1 MHHQLYMSKETNLE
15 YGHFIA
21 KRVCK
26 FVCEDLN
33 KFAINNLI
41 YNYEFNIVESSNHIC
56 VTMSRYMPINDD
68 WLEYG
73 RIISINTR
81 TLYLSSGYVNPS
93 LYSLYTKDVMNTF
106 INDMYIT
113 LIMIDT
119 HT

>member
-41 YNYEFNIVESSNHIC
+41 YNYEFNIVE
-56 VTMSRYMPINDD
+56 
-68 WLEYG
+68 
-73 RIISINTR
+73 
-81 TLYLSSGYVNPS
+81 
-93 LYSLYTKDVMNTF
+93 K
-106 INDMYIT
+106 
-113 LIMIDT
+113 
-119 HT
+119 